1 MQRGGS
7 VYIMTNIHHQV
18 LYTGVTSD
26 LVKRIQEHKTGKYQG
41 SFTSKYNVD
50 KLVYFESF
58 PTIEEAIAE
67 EKRIKGGNRLKKIKL
82 IESKNPDWR
91 DLWEEVSKW

>member
-1 MQRGGS
+1 
-7 VYIMTNIHHQV
+7 MTNIHHQV

-26 LVKRIQEHKTGKYQG
+26 LVKRIQEHKAGKYQSG
-41 SFTSKYNVD
+41 FTSKYNVD
-50 KLVYFESF
+50 GLVYFENFS
-58 PTIEEAIAE
+58 TIEEAIAE

-82 IESKNPDWR
+82 IEAKNPDWR